1 MVSRGPIATVPLVIQ
16 DDSADLG
23 TIGGERVPTRENRE
37 LRLPDDAND
46 RFLDGPACRRLA
58 VVDFDP
64 ETGVPLPPPAPFVP
78 TREGALD
85 GTYGTGDGPESP
97 AALAVNAFGIAFR
110 TIRMFEGADAIGRRV
125 RWAFGGE
132 QLLIVPRAG
141 ERANAAYDRRT
152 RSLQFSSFTGV
163 DGVRVHTALSRDIVA
178 HECGHALLDAVQ
190 PSLSDRPTRESI
202 AIHEAV
208 ADLIAVLMA
217 LESDRL
223 RSSVLARSRNRI
235 DEHNAF
241 SSIAEEFG
249 VAKPGPG
256 GAKRH
261 ALRELANTGRLED
274 LARAD
279 PHELST
285 LLSAIYYDTLRDVFE
300 ARFARERSRRGDD
313 GRRPTA
319 AQAANKALGTA
330 HLIFR
335 RFVLRGIDYL
345 PPGDLGFADVG
356 RAAFAADRAIDA
368 ASGRRASVEVRR
380 RRDAFAT
387 RFVTRGIVSS
397 EDRVHGR
404 RPKALDV
411 PPERLED
418 LRDQEYAA
426 YDYVGRHRRSIG
438 IPAGLSF
445 TVLPRIDATKRIG
458 PADLAP
464 QRELLVKVAWERP
477 AAVRADGTRTRAV
490 PVGATIAIG
499 WADGRCLALVR
510 SVAAEGWSPRRDAG
524 PETARGPGDPGARE
538 APDAPDAPD
547 AQDEAV
553 AAANGPAHAVDLLE
567 ADAAASGLHGAAPV
581 EPTPTPPAR
590 ATTRAAAREAA
601 RRPLAAPPPGV
612 DPGAFFDLVRA
623 RTALRG
629 R

>member
-1 MVSRGPIATVPLVIQ
+1 MARRGPIATVPLVIQ
-16 DDSADLG
+16 DDSVDLG
-23 TIGGERVPTRENRE
+23 RVDGAEAPTHENRE
-37 LRLPDDAND
+37 LPLPDDAND

-64 ETGVPLPPPAPFVP
+64 ETGMPLPPPARFEPA
-78 TREGALD
+78 RDGALD
-85 GTYGTGDGPESP
+85 GTYDTGPDPESP

-110 TIRMFEGADAIGRRV
+110 TIRMFEGADALGRRV
-125 RWAFGGE
+125 TWAFGGE

-163 DGVRVHTALSRDIVA
+163 DGSRVHTALSRDIVA

-190 PSLSDRPTRESI
+190 PSLTDRRTRESI

-208 ADLIAVLMA
+208 ADVIAVLMA

-223 RSSVLARSRNRI
+223 RTSVLARSRNRI

-249 VAKPGPG
+249 VAKPGPD

-261 ALRELANTGRLED
+261 ALRELAKPGRLSD
-274 LARAD
+274 LAGAD

-285 LLSAIYYDTLRDVFE
+285 LLSAVYYDTLRDIFD
-300 ARFARERSRRGDD
+300 ARFARERSRRGDG

-319 AQAANKALGTA
+319 TQAANKALGTA

-368 ASGRRASVEVRR
+368 ATGRRASVEVRR

-387 RFVTRGIVSS
+387 RFVTRGIVDS
-397 EDRVHGR
+397 EARVHGR
-404 RPKALDV
+404 RPQALGV

-418 LRDQEYAA
+418 LRDHDYAA
-426 YDYVGRHRRSIG
+426 YDYVSRHRRAIG
-438 IPAGLSF
+438 IPAGVPF
-445 TVLPRIDATKRIG
+445 TVLARIDATKRVG
-458 PADLAP
+458 PADVPP

-477 AAVRADGTRTRAV
+477 ARVLDDGTRIRPV
-490 PVGATIAIG
+490 PVGATISLG

-510 SVAAEGWSPRRDAG
+510 SVAAEGGSARSGADQAAGVQGAG
-524 PETARGPGDPGARE
+524 PVD
-538 APDAPDAPD
+538 DA
-547 AQDEAV
+547 
-553 AAANGPAHAVDLLE
+553 AHAFDVLE
-567 ADAAASGLHGAAPV
+567 ADAAASAPHGAAPAV
-581 EPTPTPPAR
+581 
-590 ATTRAAAREAA
+590 RAASAA
-601 RRPLAAPPPGV
+601 ATGRRPLAAPPPGV

-623 RTALRG
+623 RAALGG